1 LPVLRNKDKEN
12 PMAEKRKKVLI
23 TDPISEEGIESLRKE
38 AQVDIKTT
46 LKPEEIIA
54 IIGNYDALIVRSQ
67 TKVTAAIIEA
77 GKNLQVIARAGVGID
92 NVDVE
97 AATRCG
103 VIVINAPTG
112 NTVSAAE
119 HAIALMLALARNIP
133 QANASL
139 KSCEW
144 KRNEFMGTELR
155 GKTLGIVGLGNVG
168 SEVAKRAQSFE
179 MRLIGI
185 DPLVTEE
192 YAQKIGVTLVE
203 KDQLFKESDFVTLH
217 IPLTPQTKGYIGK
230 KEFDIVKPNL
240 RIVNCARG
248 GLIDEK
254 ELVKAIHEKR
264 VAGAA
269 IDVFE
274 KEPCTESILFGENK
288 IIVTPHLGASTEEA
302 QVLAARDVAE
312 QIVDIFKGLPARAA
326 INMPYIPSETMM
338 ALKPYLKL
346 TDTLCKLIYAMA
358 EGQSKSI
365 RIKYNGD
372 IANYD
377 TNIIKAT
384 VISGLL
390 YGASDERVNVVNC
403 GVLAAKRGLTVI
415 EEKEATCANY
425 TSCLTV
431 EITTTTGVWAV
442 AGTIMNNEAH
452 IVRVNDYWL
461 DIVPTPGSYLLFSDH
476 RDRPGF
482 IGAIGKI
489 TGDANVNISSMHLG
503 RLKPRGQALLVL
515 SLDEPLPEKQQQ
527 QIMALPDVTSVKLVA
542 L

>member
-1 LPVLRNKDKEN
+1 
-12 PMAEKRKKVLI
+12 MADKRKKVLI
-23 TDPISEEGIESLRKE
+23 TDPVSEEGIDILLKE
-38 AQVDIKTT
+38 AQVDIKTN

-54 IIGNYDALIVRSQ
+54 IIGNYDALMVRSQ

-103 VIVINAPTG
+103 VVVVNAPTG

-119 HAIALMLALARNIP
+119 HALALLLALARNIP

-155 GKTLGIVGLGNVG
+155 GKTLGIIGLGNVG
-168 SEVAKRAQSFE
+168 SEVAKRAAAFE
-179 MRLIGI
+179 MRLLGK
-185 DPLVTEE
+185 DPLVSEE
-192 YAQKIGVTLVE
+192 YAKKLGVTLVE
-203 KDQLFKESDFVTLH
+203 LPQLMKEADFITLH
-217 IPLTPQTKGYIGK
+217 IPLTSQTRGMIGA
-230 KEFDIVKPNL
+230 KELAMAKPNM
-240 RIVNCARG
+240 RIINCARG

-274 KEPCTESILFGENK
+274 KEPCTESVLFGEDK
-288 IIVTPHLGASTEEA
+288 IIVTPHLGASTNEA

-312 QIVDIFKGLPARAA
+312 QIVDVFKGLPARAA
-326 INMPYIPSETMM
+326 INVPYIPSE
-338 ALKPYLKL
+338 ALTALTPYIKL
-346 TDTLCKLIYAMA
+346 TLSLCKLAYKLA
-358 EGQSKSI
+358 EGQSKTI

-377 TNIIKAT
+377 TNILKSA
-384 VISGLL
+384 VVGGLISGI
-390 YGASDERVNVVNC
+390 SEERVNIVNC
-403 GVLAAKRGLTVI
+403 NLIAAKRGLTII
-415 EEKEATCANY
+415 EEKEATCVNY
-425 TSCLTV
+425 ASLLTL
-431 EITTTTGVWAV
+431 EITTTTGVWTV
-442 AGTIMNNEAH
+442 AGTIMNNESH

-461 DIVPTPGSYLLFSDH
+461 DIVPPPGSYFLFSDH

-482 IGAIGKI
+482 IGAVGKI

-503 RLKPRGQALLVL
+503 RLNPRGQALLVL
-515 SLDEPLPEKQQQ
+515 SLDEPLPAKAQQ
-527 QIMALPDVTSVKLVA
+527 QILAIPDVFSVKLVA

>member
-1 LPVLRNKDKEN
+1 
-12 PMAEKRKKVLI
+12 MAEKRKKVLI
-23 TDPISEEGIESLRKE
+23 TDSISEEGIEVLRKE
-38 AQVDIKTT
+38 AQVDIKTD
-46 LKPEEIIA
+46 LKPEQIIA
-54 IIGNYDALIVRSQ
+54 IIGDYDALIVRSQ

-77 GKNLQVIARAGVGID
+77 GKKLQVIARAGVGID

-97 AATRCG
+97 TATRCG
-103 VIVINAPTG
+103 VVVVNAPTG

-155 GKTLGIVGLGNVG
+155 GKTLGIIGLGNVG
-168 SEVAKRAQSFE
+168 SEVAKRAQAFE
-179 MRLIGI
+179 MKLIGI
-185 DPLVTEE
+185 DPLVSVE
-192 YAQKIGVTLVE
+192 YAKKINVELVNIR
-203 KDQLFKESDFVTLH
+203 QLMKESDFITLH
-217 IPLTPQTKGYIGK
+217 VPLTQQTKGIIGV
-230 KEFDIVKPNL
+230 KEIALAKPNL
-240 RIVNCARG
+240 RIINCARG

-254 ELVKAIHEKR
+254 ELVKALHEKR
-264 VAGAA
+264 IAGAA

-274 KEPCTESILFGENK
+274 KEPCTQSILFGEDK

-302 QVLAARDVAE
+302 QVLAARDVSE
-312 QIVDIFKGLPARAA
+312 QIADIFKGLPARAA
-326 INMPYIPSETMM
+326 INMPYIPTETMM

-346 TDTLCKLIYAMA
+346 TETLCKLVYALA
-358 EGQSKSI
+358 EGQSKAI

-372 IANYD
+372 IASYD

-390 YGASDERVNVVNC
+390 YGASDERVNIVNC
-403 GVLAAKRGLTVI
+403 GVLAAKRGLAVI

-425 TSCLTV
+425 ASLLTV
-431 EITTTTGVWAV
+431 EITTTTGVWTV
-442 AGTIMNNEAH
+442 AGTIMNSESH
-452 IVRVNDYWL
+452 VVRINDYWL
-461 DIVPTPGSYLLFSDH
+461 DIVPTPGSYFLFSDH

-482 IGAIGKI
+482 IGAVGKI

-515 SLDEPLPEKQQQ
+515 SLDEPLPVKAQQ
-527 QIMALPDVTSVKLVA
+527 QILAIADVNSVKLVA